1 MASRH
6 KKSPPS
12 SPPPLA
18 PFQLFL
24 ALRLPPSATRLFP
37 RSPAVLSPSSSRPPR
52 FSPGRR
58 LPVRGRERKAAP
70 LFSFSR
76 LSLTSPD
83 AASPPAFLPPAAS
96 ARLLL
101 LPLVPYSPA
110 RPAVL
115 SPPCLAFP
123 PAAAPSIPHIFSH
136 HFPRLLLQLAE
147 KKRRECLPVLE
158 FSPFGARARRK
169 GASCTDAPRVPV
181 ILIWR
186 RVR

>member
-96 ARLLL
+96 A
-101 LPLVPYSPA
+101 PPPPSPA
-110 RPAVL
+110 RPL
-115 SPPCLAFP
+115 LPSSPRRPFSTLPRISPGRRSLNSPHLLPPFP
-123 PAAAPSIPHIFSH
+123 PPPSP
-136 HFPRLLLQLAE
+136 
-147 KKRRECLPVLE
+147 
-158 FSPFGARARRK
+158 ARRK
-169 GASCTDAPRVPV
+169 KKTGMSSRP
-181 ILIWR
+181 
-186 RVR
+186 

>member
-1 MASRH
+1 MASKK

-115 SPPCLAFP
+115 SPSPSRPPRFSSGRRSLNSPHLLPPFP
-123 PAAAPSIPHIFSH
+123 PPPSP
-136 HFPRLLLQLAE
+136 
-147 KKRRECLPVLE
+147 
-158 FSPFGARARRK
+158 ARRK
-169 GASCTDAPRVPV
+169 KKTGMSSRP
-181 ILIWR
+181 
-186 RVR
+186 